1 MLLLVFSQ
9 LERLIPIFLQGCLM
23 SNKIRIVEQ
32 DIIFLSYDEPN
43 AEKNYADL
51 CQKIP
56 WAKRVH
62 GVKGSDAAHK
72 ACADISETEHFVTVD
87 GDNQI
92 DSNFLIQEIDLDD
105 LGLTHDHVLSW
116 CGKVYVNGLM
126 YGNGGLKLWN
136 KNFVNNMKTHEASD
150 GKDERS
156 FVEFCFDNLYYQFNT
171 NFSTSYTNGSPFQA
185 FRAGFR
191 EGVKMSLDQGA
202 KVKDIKSVWWQ
213 NYERLLIWCS
223 VGADVEN
230 GLWSMYGAR
239 EGCYLTNCTDW
250 DYTQVRDFEY
260 LTEQWNKKYSKIQ
273 EHELE
278 LRIQEIRDALNE
290 KLGLEIGYLD
300 RNSSEFFKRVYHN
313 TPRILSNRQ

>member
-1 MLLLVFSQ
+1 
-9 LERLIPIFLQGCLM
+9 M

-300 RNSSEFFKRVYHN
+300 RNSSEFFK
-313 TPRILSNRQ
+313 ILSNRQ